1 MKKKKICSRCSRSL
15 FWIYFALFRVWNLP
29 QPLLQLGFTHEQKK
43 KEKNNSFRSILDP
56 SSGCHECGYQVVWQ
70 FVHKSWTTNKKCLCQ
85 TSNWCQRKVLGES
98 GRIIILEYI
107 PTHVETVQFKPNLN
121 PPWRHPLDCPL
132 LFWRL
137 KFCIII
143 FEPQVTVF
151 GQEGWAGEDIL
162 IKTD

>member
-1 MKKKKICSRCSRSL
+1 MNVGTKL
-15 FWIYFALFRVWNLP
+15 YGNLSINHG
-29 QPLLQLGFTHEQKK
+29 QLIKNVSVKLQIDAR
-43 KEKNNSFRSILDP
+43 EKF
-56 SSGCHECGYQVVWQ
+56 GGQ
-70 FVHKSWTTNKKCLCQ
+70 
-85 TSNWCQRKVLGES
+85 S

>member
-85 TSNWCQRKVLGES
+85 TSNWCQRKVWGAVRQNNHLGIHPHTCWDGS
-98 GRIIILEYI
+98 
-107 PTHVETVQFKPNLN
+107 VQTKFKPTVTSPIGLSTSV
-121 PPWRHPLDCPL
+121 
-132 LFWRL
+132 L
-137 KFCIII
+137 KA
-143 FEPQVTVF
+143 QVLYHHL
-151 GQEGWAGEDIL
+151 WATSDRIWTRGLSGGGYSD
-162 IKTD
+162 